1 MLVWCANFFCFGIP
15 VVSNVWFLMYPFLS
29 VVLLSDRFLCLSL
42 FLFLYLLLLNLG
54 IDCFWKIPLG
64 KIKEGKMENINLSW
78 WISVVEIPLF
88 VGGFWLLKNS
98 INILEK
104 YVKDVEAKS
113 EKDVVNLIESLASF
127 RVDVAVNYASISCLK
142 DVENRLTAHLL
153 RIEEKV
159 SGRK

>member
-1 MLVWCANFFCFGIP
+1 
-15 VVSNVWFLMYPFLS
+15 
-29 VVLLSDRFLCLSL
+29 
-42 FLFLYLLLLNLG
+42 
-54 IDCFWKIPLG
+54 
-64 KIKEGKMENINLSW
+64 MENINLSW

-98 INILEK
+98 INVLEK
-104 YVKDVEAKS
+104 YVKDVESKS

-153 RIEEKV
+153 RIEAKV
-159 SGRK
+159 SGKK

>member
-1 MLVWCANFFCFGIP
+1 
-15 VVSNVWFLMYPFLS
+15 
-29 VVLLSDRFLCLSL
+29 
-42 FLFLYLLLLNLG
+42 
-54 IDCFWKIPLG
+54 
-64 KIKEGKMENINLSW
+64 MENINLSW